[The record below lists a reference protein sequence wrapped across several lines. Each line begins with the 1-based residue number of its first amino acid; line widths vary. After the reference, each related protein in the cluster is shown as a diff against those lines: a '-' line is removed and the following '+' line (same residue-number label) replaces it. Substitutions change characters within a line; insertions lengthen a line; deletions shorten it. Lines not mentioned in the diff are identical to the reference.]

1 MEVSTDLQGNINQ
14 ILNTNFNKYKKK
26 DTIIKNLVE
35 NYYDLILS
43 NMEKKYSNNIN
54 LNSINKSKNKSISNN
69 ININDYDLSDNNCN
83 NNSDSKFNF
92 ENPMDIIPDYDIPKK
107 IISNEVVNIDDNIR
121 CTANEWAPLN
131 CSQRC
136 VREIDKSNGH
146 FCKIHINYRPYGI
159 I

>member
-14 ILNTNFNKYKKK
+14 ILNINFNKYKKK

-54 LNSINKSKNKSISNN
+54 LNSINKSISNN
-69 ININDYDLSDNNCN
+69 VNMNDYDYDLNDSNY
-83 NNSDSKFNF
+83 NSNFNF

-107 IISNEVVNIDDNIR
+107 VTSNEVINIDDKIR

-136 VREIDKSNGH
+136 VREIDKSSES
-146 FCKIHINYRPYGI
+146 FCKIHIDYRPYGSI
-159 I
+159 